1 MRRIAD
7 LIFALRDPLV
17 RLAREPPGKGIV
29 EGLHFGRAASVR
41 RMRYG
46 NPVGASCCMPPAVA
60 PHARLVESVGHKRRR
75 TRSPGARRLERQDH
89 DQAIFLERHC
99 PTIDRA
105 QVPTAL
111 RPFADVE
118 LDGAFSR
125 FVENDG
131 DILWLGD

>member
-17 RLAREPPGKGIV
+17 RLAREPPGKGIM
-29 EGLHFGRAASVR
+29 EGLHFGSAASVR

-46 NPVGASCCMPPAVA
+46 DPVGASCCMPPPVV
-60 PHARLVESVGHKRRR
+60 PHVRSVESVGAKRRR
-75 TRSPGARRLERQDH
+75 TRSRGARRLERQDR
-89 DQAIFLERHC
+89 DPAIFLERHC

-105 QVPTAL
+105 QMPAAL
-111 RPFADVE
+111 RRFADVE